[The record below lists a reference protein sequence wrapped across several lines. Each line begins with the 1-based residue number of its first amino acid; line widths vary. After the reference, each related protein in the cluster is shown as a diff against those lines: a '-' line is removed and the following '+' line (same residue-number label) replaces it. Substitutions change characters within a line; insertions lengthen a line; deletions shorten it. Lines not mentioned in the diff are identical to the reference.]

1 MGSSNLKANKKETM
15 HKFVLVPAFLF
26 LIVVSLVAQRP
37 LEQVSHFRKANEH
50 AMLSEYFQF
59 LNIPNRAS
67 DKENI
72 DRNAT
77 FIEDM
82 LKKRGVQTRLLEA
95 NTPGTPKV
103 VYGTVDVPGAQRT
116 IIFYAH
122 YDGQPVNAERW
133 HPSVQPHV
141 PLLLSN
147 SVANGGAVL
156 PFPDKNTPINPD
168 WRISCR
174 SSADDKSG
182 VMAIIQ
188 AYDAIAKSGLKPTSN
203 IRFFFEGEEEIG
215 SLHLDEILEKHKALL
230 KSDLW
235 IVADGPVHQTGLPLI
250 DFGVRGDVNVHLT
263 VYGPK
268 RPLHSGHYG
277 NWAPNP
283 CLMLS
288 KLLASMKDDEGRVII
303 KGYNEDAIRYSES
316 ERKAFEAMPS
326 PDEQMKRELGIKTPE
341 GAGIRIFEA
350 YELPSLNINGI
361 RCADVGDKAS
371 NVIPTSADAALD
383 LRQVLGT
390 DYMKQ
395 IELVRQHIRD
405 QGYYVID
412 REPTDEERLAHAKIA
427 RLTVGNG
434 GYNAQR
440 TPLDLPVSRQVIR
453 AVQSATTKQVLI
465 QPTAGGSLPLYLFE
479 KYLDAKVINLCIT
492 NHDSNQ
498 HSENENLRIGYLWD
512 AIDQLA
518 AIMLME

>member
-1 MGSSNLKANKKETM
+1 MKAIVTALICWS
-15 HKFVLVPAFLF
+15 FVLP
-26 LIVVSLVAQRP
+26 LVAQRP
-37 LEQVSHFRKANEH
+37 LEQVARFRKANEYDI
-50 AMLSEYFQF
+50 LKEYFQF
-59 LNIPNRAS
+59 LDIPNNAS

-72 DRNAT
+72 DRNAL
-77 FIEDM
+77 FIKEM
-82 LKKRGVQTRLLEA
+82 LEKRGISAQLLEA
-95 NTPGTPKV
+95 RTPGTPKA
-103 VYGTVDVPGAQRT
+103 VYGQAEVPGAKRT

-122 YDGQPVNAERW
+122 YDGQPVNPERW
-133 HPSVQPHV
+133 HPSVKPHV

-147 SVANGGAVL
+147 SVANGGTVL
-156 PFPDKNTPINPD
+156 PFPEKGASINPD

-188 AYDAIAKSGLKPTSN
+188 AYDAIVKSGLQPTSN

-215 SLHLDEILEKHKALL
+215 SLHLNEILERYKDLL

-288 KLLASMKDDEGRVII
+288 KLLAGMKDDAGRVTI
-303 KGYNEDAIRYSES
+303 KGYNDDAIRYTES
-316 ERKAFEAMPS
+316 ERKAFLDMPS

-341 GAGIRIFEA
+341 GGGIRIFEA

-371 NVIPTSADAALD
+371 NVIPTQADAALD

-390 DYMKQ
+390 NYEKQ
-395 IELVRQHIRD
+395 IELLRQHIQD

-412 REPTDEERLAHAKIA
+412 REPTDAERLAHGKIA

-440 TPLDLPVSRQVIR
+440 TPLDLPISHQVIR
-453 AVQSATTKQVLI
+453 AVQSATPKNVLV

-479 KYLDAKVINLCIT
+479 KYLEARVINLCIT

-518 AIMLME
+518 AIMLMEK